1 MRTCSLCRKP
11 AELRPYGLNAALICF
26 PCMKADPTLEAHA
39 TSVVGKMMAGDGH
52 MVIDSGGL
60 RKPTYLEAV
69 LIQELSELSSSPEVK

>member
-1 MRTCSLCRKP
+1 MVLCAICKTQK
-11 AELRPYGLNAALICF
+11 ELRPFGLNAALICF